1 MTRILIIDDH
11 KLFLEGLAMLF
22 SGMSDAYD
30 VFSYDKPEEFIRDLS
45 LHTRADLLICDLF
58 MGETNGL
65 SVISQFRAVNKNCP
79 VLVLSGTAHQA
90 PIAELKRLGAK
101 GFAHKSIES
110 DRLQKV
116 VQDVLNGREYFV
128 SDASENAHA
137 DDKDSDDLTA
147 CEQDRPLP
155 VLSRRQSEV
164 LRLIGAGASN
174 KVIAEKME
182 ISENTVKT
190 YIKQIFE
197 LFGVNKRT
205 ACIKRAQML
214 GML

>member
-22 SGMSDAYD
+22 SGMSNTYD
-30 VFSYDKPEEFIRDLS
+30 VHAYNQPEEFIRDLS
-45 LHTRADLLICDLF
+45 LHKQADLLICDLF
-58 MGETNGL
+58 MGETTGL
-65 SVISQFRAVNKNCP
+65 SVISQFRAVNKKCP
-79 VLVLSGTAHQA
+79 VLVLSGTAHQP

-110 DRLQKV
+110 DLLQKV
-116 VQDVLNGREYFV
+116 VQDILIGGEYFA
-128 SDASENAHA
+128 SDASE
-137 DDKDSDDLTA
+137 DDDTDGNHSDEMTDYD
-147 CEQDRPLP
+147 ERRPLP
-155 VLSRRQSEV
+155 VLNRRQSEV
-164 LRLIGAGASN
+164 LRLIGAGDSN
-174 KVIAEKME
+174 KVIAEKMD